1 VSGAGPSANRRG
13 ARAGL
18 CLALALAGI
27 AAVLVVAGRE
37 PAWRGAAGG
46 APETAAVVTALPVA
60 VTSGGDAPAI
70 TAAPSRPLWQP
81 PVAMPRARRDEG
93 AAARPERWDS
103 PSFDGDWREQV
114 AAVLGRKAVE
124 GAPQNPGAVHTHL
137 TSVEGSQPEARAPA
151 VLLSSAPSGTEAHEG
166 WDGGKFW
173 FGPDGLVRMK
183 EAQP

>member
-1 VSGAGPSANRRG
+1 VSGAGASANRRG
-13 ARAGL
+13 ARAVLGA
-18 CLALALAGI
+18 ALALAGI
-27 AAVLVVAGRE
+27 AAVLVVTGRE
-37 PAWRGAAGG
+37 PARRDAAGG
-46 APETAAVVTALPVA
+46 ASEMASVVTALPA
-60 VTSGGDAPAI
+60 SVTSGADAPAV

-81 PVAMPRARRDEG
+81 PVAVPRARRDEG

-137 TSVEGSQPEARAPA
+137 PSVEGSPPEARAPA
-151 VLLSSAPSGTEAHEG
+151 VLLSSAPAGNEAHEG

>member
-1 VSGAGPSANRRG
+1 MSGAGASANRRG
-13 ARAGL
+13 ARAVL
-18 CLALALAGI
+18 CAALALAGI
-27 AAVLVVAGRE
+27 AVVLVVMGRE
-37 PAWRGAAGG
+37 PARRDAAAG
-46 APETAAVVTALPVA
+46 APETAPAVTALPA
-60 VTSGGDAPAI
+60 ALTSGGDAAV

-81 PVAMPRARRDEG
+81 PVAVPRGRRDEG
-93 AAARPERWDS
+93 ATARPERWES

-124 GAPQNPGAVHTHL
+124 GAPHNPGTVHTHL